1 MTGQSRPFPQRAELE
16 AHLNQIPKI
25 MKKLLL
31 SLALGMAAI
40 GLATP
45 KAQAIML
52 SGSIT
57 FPGGA
62 GLNTAAAGT
71 ATAVTN
77 WVNPVVQSRDGDFL
91 PAAVNAAVAIVAPW
105 NFTTVA
111 AVPNFWTVAGFSFQ
125 LDNSAVAFQFP
136 GFVNVVG
143 NGTFTAPGFD
153 ATPGIWRFTSQD
165 PSAGTPAV
173 FSFSASNQTVP
184 EGGSAVAMLGMG
196 LLGLAAARKKLVKT
210 A

>member
-1 MTGQSRPFPQRAELE
+1 
-16 AHLNQIPKI
+16 

-45 KAQAIML
+45 KAQANML

-57 FPGGA
+57 FAGGA
-62 GLNTAAAGT
+62 ELDTAAAGT
-71 ATAVTN
+71 ATKVTN
-77 WVNPVVQSRDGDFL
+77 WVNPVVQSRDGDFGSVAL
-91 PAAVNAAVAIVAPW
+91 NAAVAIVVPW

-111 AVPNFWTVAGFSFQ
+111 AIPNFWTVAGFSFQ

-143 NGTFTAPGFD
+143 NGTFTAPNHD

-173 FSFSASNQTVP
+173 FSFSASNQAVP